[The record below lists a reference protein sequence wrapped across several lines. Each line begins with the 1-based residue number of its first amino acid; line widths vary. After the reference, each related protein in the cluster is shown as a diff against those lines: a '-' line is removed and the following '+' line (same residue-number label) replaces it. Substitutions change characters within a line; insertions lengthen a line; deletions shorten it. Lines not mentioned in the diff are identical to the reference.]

1 MQNKIKNETDLC
13 IVHVNSTVNNT
24 IVTATDVNGKV
35 LSSRSVGSSLKSK
48 RGKRSVPQG
57 SLLSGEIVGSFL
69 KEKGFTTT
77 QVRIKGFGGGRDSA
91 IQGLISSGIDIV
103 EILDITRAP
112 HNGCRPKK
120 VRRI

>member
-1 MQNKIKNETDLC
+1 MKNNIKNESSLC

-24 IVTATDVNGKV
+24 IVTATNIDGQVIASK
-35 LSSRSVGSSLKSK
+35 SVGSSLKSK

-57 SLLSGEIVGSFL
+57 SLLSGELIGSLL
-69 KEKGFTTT
+69 KEKGFTST
-77 QVRIKGFGGGRDSA
+77 QIRIKGFGGGRENA
-91 IQGLISSGIDIV
+91 VQGLISSGINIV

>member
-13 IVHVNSTVNNT
+13 IVHINSTVNNT
-24 IVTATDVNGKV
+24 IVTATDISGKV
-35 LSSRSVGSSLKSK
+35 IGSRSVGSSLKSK

-57 SLLSGEIVGSFL
+57 SLLSGELIGSFL
-69 KEKGFTTT
+69 KEKGFYTT
-77 QVRIKGFGGGRDSA
+77 QVRIKGFGGGRESA
-91 IQGLISSGIDIV
+91 VQGLISSGINII

-120 VRRI
+120 IRRI